1 MQGLASAKRVF
12 SSEEKGAHV
21 RDARG
26 TGEAAAL
33 SNDLR
38 SMPRL
43 HARTPEDESS
53 LPTKS
58 LHVRILVLSDVRF
71 VHESLAKL
79 FARDRTITLA
89 DCAAGL
95 DEALAQLFALHPDI
109 VLVDAAFANGLEAV
123 RRIRDVAPEVHIVAL
138 ALAET
143 EESIIMWAEAGISG
157 YIPKSAALS
166 DVTRVLRNVMH
177 GEQHCSARVS
187 ASLLRRIGHSA
198 AFANRE
204 IHPAGGITLTRR
216 EFQIAQLI
224 GRGLSNKEIAR
235 HLKIE
240 LATTKSHVHNLLAKL
255 NLQRRTQ
262 VAFWLHRHVDRGFD
276 PSAHMLP

>member
-1 MQGLASAKRVF
+1 MMQGLASAGRVF
-12 SSEEKGAHV
+12 SSGEKGAHV
-21 RDARG
+21 RDAPG
-26 TGEAAAL
+26 TGEAAIL

-38 SMPRL
+38 SVPPKHVRIS
-43 HARTPEDESS
+43 EDESGF
-53 LPTKS
+53 PTKS
-58 LHVRILVLSDVRF
+58 LHVRVVVFSDVRF
-71 VHESLAKL
+71 VRESLAEL
-79 FARDRTITLA
+79 LARDRTLTLA

-95 DEALAQLFALHPDI
+95 DEALAQLSVLHPDI

-123 RRIRDVAPEVHIVAL
+123 RQIRDVAPKVRIVAL

-143 EESIIMWAEAGISG
+143 EESIIAWAEAGISG
-157 YIPKSAALS
+157 FIPKSAALS
-166 DVTRVLRNVMH
+166 DVTHALRNVMH
-177 GEQHCSARVS
+177 GEQHCSARLA
-187 ASLLRRIGHSA
+187 ASLLRRIGHSVA
-198 AFANRE
+198 VNGE

-216 EFQIAQLI
+216 ELQIAQLI

-235 HLKIE
+235 YLKIE

-262 VAFWLHRHVDRGFD
+262 VAFWLHRHVGRGFD